1 HTRSWISQDMAN
13 LFDRYL
19 GPNWRERPSDQTI
32 WEAVDEIPDEE
43 LWRLHERRRARLV
56 AFVRRRL
63 RTQLEAR
70 GAPPAE
76 IARATE
82 VLNPEALTIG
92 FARRVAVYKRPTLL
106 LRHPER
112 LAQILENKERPVQVI
127 FAGKAHPQDNP
138 AKELIRE
145 LIHLTRHNGLENVV
159 FIEDYDMN
167 VARYLVQGV
176 DLWLNNP
183 RLMQE
188 ASGTSGMKAAAN
200 GVLNLSVLDGWWAEA
215 YQPEIGWAIGRGEV
229 YEDLGYQDEVESNA
243 IYNLLEKEIVP
254 LFYTRGLDGLPRGW
268 IRRMKDAMRT
278 VIPKYST
285 NRMVMEYMEQLYQ
298 PADRRYQRLTAD
310 RFARAKRLAEWKA
323 YVAQHWPEIQIM
335 GVDMD
340 MSGEIAVGTELEVRA
355 SVKLGHLSPD
365 DVSVEL
371 YEGALDTDQKIVEGQ
386 AIPMSYVGTEKG

>member
-1 HTRSWISQDMAN
+1 
-13 LFDRYL
+13 
-19 GPNWRERPSDQTI
+19 
-32 WEAVDEIPDEE
+32 
-43 LWRLHERRRARLV
+43 
-56 AFVRRRL
+56 
-63 RTQLEAR
+63 
-70 GAPPAE
+70 
-76 IARATE
+76 
-82 VLNPEALTIG
+82 
-92 FARRVAVYKRPTLL
+92 
-106 LRHPER
+106 
-112 LAQILENKERPVQVI
+112 
-127 FAGKAHPQDNP
+127 
-138 AKELIRE
+138 
-145 LIHLTRHNGLENVV
+145 
-159 FIEDYDMN
+159 DMN

-278 VIPKYST
+278 IIPKYST
-285 NRMVMEYMEQLYQ
+285 NRMVMEYMELLYQ

-386 AIPMSYVGTEKG
+386 AIPMSYVGTEKGLSLFMTKVRCQSSGRRGYTLRVLPRHEDLPNLLEPRLILWGA